1 MEGGKMK
8 ILFKSSTTWV
18 GTETGEEIEVED
30 DISDA
35 ELDAMAYEIAMETH
49 QIESWWERI

>member
-1 MEGGKMK
+1 MK